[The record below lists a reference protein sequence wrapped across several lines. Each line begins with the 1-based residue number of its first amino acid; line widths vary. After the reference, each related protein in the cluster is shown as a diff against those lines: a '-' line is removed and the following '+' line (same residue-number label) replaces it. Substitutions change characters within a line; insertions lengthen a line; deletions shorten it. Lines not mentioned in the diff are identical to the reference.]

1 MTDSNISFENK
12 DYYIELGLNIAFY
25 RKRAGMTQD
34 MLAEKA
40 DLSRSHLSAI
50 EAPNIIRPFSLEIL
64 FNISRAL
71 GVEPYKLLQFR
82 DQKLHRGHGI
92 YLWGKE
98 RPKKCPSMISFSA
111 PPGEPKR
118 LQFRPQTPSAGRAP
132 ISA

>member
-64 FNISRAL
+64 FNIARVL
-71 GVEPYKLLQFR
+71 DVEPYKLLQFR
-82 DQKLHRGHGI
+82 D
-92 YLWGKE
+92 
-98 RPKKCPSMISFSA
+98 
-111 PPGEPKR
+111 
-118 LQFRPQTPSAGRAP
+118 
-132 ISA
+132 

>member
-1 MTDSNISFENK
+1 MSDSNISFENK

-50 EAPNIIRPFSLEIL
+50 EAPNIIRPFSLERL
-64 FNISRAL
+64 FNLARVL

-82 DQKLHRGHGI
+82 D
-92 YLWGKE
+92 
-98 RPKKCPSMISFSA
+98 
-111 PPGEPKR
+111 
-118 LQFRPQTPSAGRAP
+118 
-132 ISA
+132 